1 LKNKN
6 TYIRAI
12 KNPSTKKMSPSL
24 LQTQEQY
31 PPFFKAIQDAY
42 SCKED
47 NNQFDY
53 KVVEEGN
60 ATTLYLTGKDLE
72 KIPNFKIP
80 NASDFGIGSEYLK

>member
-1 LKNKN
+1 
-6 TYIRAI
+6 
-12 KNPSTKKMSPSL
+12 MSPSL

-47 NNQFDY
+47 HNYFEF
-53 KVVEEGN
+53 KIVEEEN
-60 ATTLYLTGKDLE
+60 ITTLFLTRKNSD

-80 NASDFGIGSEYLK
+80 NASDFGIGSGYLK